1 MLKNCIPILSMLKKT
16 PKEAF
21 PIHLPFLEE
30 VGIKN
35 PFKKEE
41 KEIPQQKTGFNAK
54 FFAVLP

>member
-1 MLKNCIPILSMLKKT
+1 MLKNCIPFLPVLKKT
-16 PKEAF
+16 SKEAF
-21 PIHLPFLEE
+21 PIHLPFQEE
-30 VGIKN
+30 AGTKD